1 MLGFNKTNGTNCPK
15 IASQCNGTNCP
26 KIASQ
31 CNGTTK
37 LEGSKVQNGPKR
49 SLQLAYGLS
58 KTPSYPAIKMARIT
72 ITKDGYRDNVIHALS
87 L

>member
-1 MLGFNKTNGTNCPK
+1 MQRYKVAKFGG
-15 IASQCNGTNCP
+15 I
-26 KIASQ
+26 
-31 CNGTTK
+31 TK
-37 LEGSKVQNGPKR
+37 SGGAKGSKR
-49 SLQLAYGLS
+49 ARETLQLAYGLS